1 MEYLPTKLRDFLCF
15 YVGFYIPAPWF
26 AYGDGIVH
34 VTLIEISWGWNSFAT
49 YFFGISDGDFFYFIM
64 I

>member
-1 MEYLPTKLRDFLCF
+1 VILFGQI
-15 YVGFYIPAPWF
+15 VGVHIPAPWF